1 MWKRRLILLGLL
13 VLALVAGGGWWR
25 YAQLQAAEA
34 RLLRASGLL
43 EATEVKLSSELG
55 GRLITRPGREGDPVR
70 RDSVLATF
78 DTELLEHQLRTAPDL
93 ATQAHLEQQ
102 RERQTLRSPLDGWVV
117 RTVFEP
123 GEQVPPGAPVVVVAD
138 WRELTLKVYLP
149 EDQFGRVMLGQAAR
163 LSVDSYPGE
172 LFRGEVAFIAGE
184 AEFTPR
190 NVQTRDDRVKSVYAI
205 KLRVPNADLRLK
217 PGMFADAVFPVE
229 PGRDSY

>member
-1 MWKRRLILLGLL
+1 MWNRRLLALGLL

-25 YAQLQAAEA
+25 YAQLQAADA

-55 GRLITRPGREGDPVR
+55 GRLISRPAREGDSVR

-78 DTELLEHQLRTAPDL
+78 DTELLEHQLQTAPDL
-93 ATQAHLEQQ
+93 ATQAHLQ
-102 RERQTLRSPLDGWVV
+102 RQRDRQTLRSPMDGWVV

-123 GEQVPPGAPVVVVAD
+123 AELVPPGAPVVVVAD

-149 EDQFGRVMLGQAAR
+149 EHQFGRVMLGQQAIVA
-163 LSVDSYPGE
+163 VDSYPGE
-172 LFRGEVAFIAGE
+172 AFTGEVTFIASE

-190 NVQTRDDRVKSVYAI
+190 NVQTRDDRVKSVYAV
-205 KLRVPNADLRLK
+205 KLRVPNPDLRLK
-217 PGMFADAVFPVE
+217 PGMFADAAFEAESGPH
-229 PGRDSY
+229 GR